1 MSYVSTQSPPAR
13 PVMTARATRFV
24 RRNPTLVF
32 GATVLSLFIVLALV
46 SPLLVGDVSSL
57 NPLQRLKPMSGEHP
71 LGTDAQGRDLLGRTV
86 YGARVSLAVGC
97 AVAILA
103 ITIGVILG
111 LAAGYIPWLETP
123 VMTLMDALMSIPAV
137 LLAISL
143 VSLTSA
149 SVGTVIVA
157 ITIPEIPRVV
167 RLVRSVV
174 LSVRRQPYVEAAV
187 AGGARTLKILWRHI
201 LPATVPP
208 LIVQATYVAASAIL
222 IESALSF
229 VGAGTPPDIPSWGN
243 MISESRLYL
252 SRAPMTVFAP
262 GLALALTVL
271 AINLIGDGLRD
282 RLDPRLARRM

>member
-1 MSYVSTQSPPAR
+1 MTDFSMQRPPSATISLAR
-13 PVMTARATRFV
+13 GARFL
-24 RRNPTLVF
+24 RRNPTLVVG
-32 GATVLSLFIVLALV
+32 GAILTVFVALALL
-46 SPLLVGDVSSL
+46 SPLFVGDVSSL
-57 NPLQRLKPMSGEHP
+57 NPMERLKPITMEHW
-71 LGTDAQGRDLLGRTV
+71 LGTDAQGRDLLGRTI
-86 YGARVSLAVGC
+86 YGARVSLLVGC

-111 LAAGYIPWLETP
+111 LLAGYVSWLQTP
-123 VMTLMDALMSIPAV
+123 VMTVMDALMSIPAV

-174 LSVRRQPYVEAAV
+174 LSARRQAYVEAAV
-187 AGGARTLKILWRHI
+187 AGGARTFKILWRHI

-229 VGAGTPPDIPSWGN
+229 VGAGTPPEIPSWGN

-252 SRAPMTVFAP
+252 SRAPITIFAP

-282 RLDPRLARRM
+282 RLDPKLARRM

>member
-1 MSYVSTQSPPAR
+1 MTYVSTHKPTPA
-13 PVMTARATRFV
+13 PIATARLTRFL
-24 RRNPTLVF
+24 RRNPTLTF
-32 GATVLSLFIVLALV
+32 GATILTIFLVLALA

-57 NPLQRLKPMSGEHP
+57 NPMERLKPISTAHW
-71 LGTDAQGRDLLGRTV
+71 LGTDAQGRDILGRTI
-86 YGARVSLAVGC
+86 YGARVSLLVGC
-97 AVAILA
+97 AVAVLA
-103 ITIGVILG
+103 ITFGVILG
-111 LAAGYIPWLETP
+111 LLAGYIQWLETP
-123 VMTLMDALMSIPAV
+123 VMTVMDALMSIPAV

-187 AGGARTLKILWRHI
+187 AGGARTFKILWRHI

-229 VGAGTPPDIPSWGN
+229 VGAGTPPEIPSWGN

-252 SRAPMTVFAP
+252 SRAPMTIFAP

-282 RLDPRLARRM
+282 RLDPKLARRM